1 MAFDASAI
9 SLREAMDKMSGL
21 PDLPGGARR
30 TILVRALRVQ
40 DAPEVLRTIGMRSSG
55 WRGHNTNAVRQMA
68 SAYGLLR
75 MLCLSALP
83 ARVQNPHDG
92 EGNLAWVRDCE
103 EQLRRC
109 AGQVGGS
116 FAAKA
121 IPLCDDMLHHVSAS
135 AHRPLSWIVRDAKAL
150 LKRVAKLREST
161 HTLSE
166 AADPVNDKDEE

>member
-1 MAFDASAI
+1 
-9 SLREAMDKMSGL
+9 
-21 PDLPGGARR
+21 
-30 TILVRALRVQ
+30 
-40 DAPEVLRTIGMRSSG
+40 
-55 WRGHNTNAVRQMA
+55 
-68 SAYGLLR
+68 
-75 MLCLSALP
+75 MLGLSALP

-135 AHRPLSWIVRDAKAL
+135 AHRPLSWIARDAKAL

-166 AADPVNDKDEE
+166 AADPVNQKQEDD